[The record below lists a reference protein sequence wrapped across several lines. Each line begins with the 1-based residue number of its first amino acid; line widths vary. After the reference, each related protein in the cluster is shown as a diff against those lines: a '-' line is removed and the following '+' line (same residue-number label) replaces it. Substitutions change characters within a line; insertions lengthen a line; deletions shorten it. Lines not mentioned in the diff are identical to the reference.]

1 MKEIK
6 PSLKDTGGFCIE
18 TPAGPGAFVVFGASG
33 DLTGRKLLVSLFK
46 LFSENLLSNSFYLLG
61 CGRTNFSDEDFR
73 RKAETSIRDNSDFLP
88 SKQLDDFVGRIYYIE
103 GDYDNANLYER
114 IASRVVELNRK
125 HNVNDNLVFYLA
137 VPPTLYT
144 TIVEHLSSATLAC
157 IKSSGTE
164 QQVKL
169 VVEKPFG
176 RDLQSAMDLNNCIS
190 RCFKESQIY
199 RIDHYLGKETVQ
211 NILML
216 RFANA
221 IFEPVWNRNYI
232 DNVQITIAETMGV
245 EHRAGYYDTS
255 GAIRDMFQN
264 HMLQMVTLVAME
276 PPISF
281 GADSVRDE
289 KVRLLRSIRP
299 FDIEK
304 SNDFWVRGQYG
315 PGLIQGKQ
323 VKGYLEEDGVSPDSK
338 TETFIAAKLFI
349 DNWRW
354 QGVPLYLRTGKR
366 LAIKDTEI
374 AITFKKVPFSM
385 FSSIGL
391 KELPSNVLVLKIQPE
406 EGISLSFQAKRPGS
420 KICMSTL
427 NMNFSYK
434 SVFLVDLPEAYD
446 RLLLDCMVGDQ
457 TLFTRQDDIEI
468 SWQLL
473 TPLLEACEKG
483 EPAPYIYPAG
493 SESFAQAVALIENDD
508 RQWRQL
514 LSKSMYEIHQ

>member
-1 MKEIK
+1 MKEIE
-6 PSLKDTGGFCIE
+6 PSLEDKESLCAE
-18 TPAGPGAFVVFGASG
+18 TAAGPGSFVVFGASG
-33 DLTGRKLLVSLFK
+33 DLTHRKLLVSMFNLFT
-46 LFSENLLSNSFYLLG
+46 ENLISDRFYLLG
-61 CGRTNFSDEDFR
+61 CGRKNFSDEDFR
-73 RKAETSIRDNSDFLP
+73 RKTENSIRNSSDFLS
-88 SKQLDDFVGRIYYIE
+88 SKQLDDFTSRIYYIE
-103 GDYDNANLYER
+103 GDYNDANLYEH
-114 IASRVVELNRK
+114 IALRVSELNRK
-125 HNVNDNLVFYLA
+125 HNVEGNLVLYLA
-137 VPPTLYT
+137 VPPLLYT
-144 TIVEHLSSATLAC
+144 TIIEHLGSSGLAC
-157 IKSSGTE
+157 TKTPGE
-164 QQVKL
+164 DEQVKL

-176 RDLQSAMDLNNCIS
+176 RDLHSAVDLNNCIS
-190 RCFKESQIY
+190 RCFKESQVY

-232 DNVQITIAETMGV
+232 DNVQITIAETAGV
-245 EHRAGYYDTS
+245 QHRAGYYDTS

-281 GADSVRDE
+281 EADRVRDE

-299 FDIEK
+299 FDIERI
-304 SNDFWVRGQYG
+304 NELWVRGQYG
-315 PGLIQGKQ
+315 PGLIDGKK

-338 TETFIAAKLFI
+338 TETFVAAKLFI

-354 QGVPLYLRTGKR
+354 QGVPFYLRTGKR
-366 LAIKDTEI
+366 LAVKDTEI
-374 AITFKKVPFSM
+374 AITFKELPYSM

-391 KELPSNVLVLKIQPE
+391 NELPPNVLVLKIQPE

-434 SVFLVDLPEAYD
+434 SVFLVDLPEAYQ
-446 RLLLDCMVGDQ
+446 RLLLDCMLGDQ

-473 TPLLEACEKG
+473 TPLLQACEQDKS
-483 EPAPYIYPAG
+483 APYIYPAG
-493 SESFAQAVALIENDD
+493 SESFAQADALIENDG
-508 RQWRQL
+508 RRWRKL
-514 LSKSMYEIHQ
+514 LAKTMYDIYQ